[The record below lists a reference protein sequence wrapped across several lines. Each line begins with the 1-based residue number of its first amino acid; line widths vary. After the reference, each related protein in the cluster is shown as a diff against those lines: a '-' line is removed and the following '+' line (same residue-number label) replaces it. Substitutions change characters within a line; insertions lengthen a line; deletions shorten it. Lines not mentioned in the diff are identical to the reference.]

1 MVSQI
6 LYMKNEEKTKQNKIE
21 KKLKTI
27 FLVQKKIQTYQHN
40 KQTSNKQNVYIE
52 KYLKI
57 KIET

>member
-1 MVSQI
+1 
-6 LYMKNEEKTKQNKIE
+6 MKNEEKTKQNKIE